1 VTAVLG
7 GLGAAGAWALT
18 TLCYSLAA
26 RTLDS
31 ASALALVMLVGF
43 AIAAPATALGGVPH
57 DLDADAL
64 GLLLLAGSA
73 NVAGLLLVI
82 TALRIGKVGIVAPI
96 VSTEGA
102 LAAVIAVVAGEA
114 IDPGAGATLALI
126 ATGIA
131 LASSGR
137 DRLDEASDASQ
148 PTRAVLV
155 AIAAALTF
163 AVGLYA
169 TGKVS
174 EELPLVWALLPAR
187 VIGVALIALPLLAT
201 GRLSTTRSAA
211 PFVVTAGIAEVAG
224 FAFFALGA
232 RDGIAITSVLA
243 SQFGVVAAIA
253 AFVLFGERLTRVQT
267 AGVVVIAASVAAITL
282 IQT

>member
-31 ASALALVMLVGF
+31 ASALALVMLVGL

-187 VIGVALIALPLLAT
+187 VSAL
-201 GRLSTTRSAA
+201 RSSPCPYWRPGGSRRHA
-211 PFVVTAGIAEVAG
+211 P
-224 FAFFALGA
+224 
-232 RDGIAITSVLA
+232 RHRSWSPPA
-243 SQFGVVAAIA
+243 SRKWRGSPSSPSGHAM
-253 AFVLFGERLTRVQT
+253 GSRSPRCSRHSSESSPRSPRSSSS
-267 AGVVVIAASVAAITL
+267 ASA
-282 IQT
+282 